1 MYTCLV
7 DEGSLEL
14 RVASIEAASRLH
26 QADKQVQG
34 PCCDEPLLQSALM
47 STLLRCYVAA
57 AELLSDLHD
66 W

>member
-34 PCCDEPLLQSALM
+34 CFAYNVMQ
-47 STLLRCYVAA
+47 VAP
-57 AELLSDLHD
+57 
-66 W
+66 